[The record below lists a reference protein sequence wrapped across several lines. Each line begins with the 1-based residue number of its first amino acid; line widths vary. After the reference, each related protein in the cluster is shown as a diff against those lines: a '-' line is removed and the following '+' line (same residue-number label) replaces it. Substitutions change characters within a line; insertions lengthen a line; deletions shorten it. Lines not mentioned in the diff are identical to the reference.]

1 MQVDADATTTT
12 AAASPLSVESVVPS
26 WSSAKFA
33 EHIQHVVPFVAL
45 DVAAI
50 KAVLRQQLDVL
61 REKHKGRFVDV
72 CC

>member
-1 MQVDADATTTT
+1 M
-12 AAASPLSVESVVPS
+12 
-26 WSSAKFA
+26 
-33 EHIQHVVPFVAL
+33 VPFVAL